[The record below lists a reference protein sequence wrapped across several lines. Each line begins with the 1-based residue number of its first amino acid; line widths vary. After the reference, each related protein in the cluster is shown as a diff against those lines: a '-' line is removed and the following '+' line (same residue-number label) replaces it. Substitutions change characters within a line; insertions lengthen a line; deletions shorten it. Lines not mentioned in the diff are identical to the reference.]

1 MRSQTHMAGRPR
13 FARATAPAGE
23 EPSMSTPNSDRPAD
37 TEVDQRPTV
46 ASVAAVASTTDDLE
60 AAEPTHPDRPV
71 GVNVDTASVGT
82 EPGATEALPEKDQ
95 GSEDHGTEDR
105 GADEDFAPDEDMA
118 EEDMA
123 EDSDEALGA
132 SQTDAADSRES

>member
-1 MRSQTHMAGRPR
+1 
-13 FARATAPAGE
+13 
-23 EPSMSTPNSDRPAD
+23 MSTPNSDRPAD

-46 ASVAAVASTTDDLE
+46 ASVAAVASTTEDLE

-82 EPGATEALPEKDQ
+82 EPGATEALAENH
-95 GSEDHGTEDR
+95 HGADEG
-105 GADEDFAPDEDMA
+105 GADEDFAPD
-118 EEDMA
+118 EDMA